1 MRSAGKRSKRLE
13 LEPTV
18 SLPREEAEVP
28 DDDDGEEEEDV
39 DHKRRQRQ
47 TRNRLKLVQSK
58 PTPHEIENLADIIE
72 DFKMVNYN
80 WKG

>member
-1 MRSAGKRSKRLE
+1 M
-13 LEPTV
+13 EPTV